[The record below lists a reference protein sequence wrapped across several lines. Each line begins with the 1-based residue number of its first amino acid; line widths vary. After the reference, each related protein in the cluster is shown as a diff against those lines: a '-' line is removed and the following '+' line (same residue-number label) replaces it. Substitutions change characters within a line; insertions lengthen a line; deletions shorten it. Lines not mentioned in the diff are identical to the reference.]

1 MLKIHFKSAIRN
13 LWKNKV
19 FSAISIGG
27 LSISLAAVLLILLW
41 VDDERKVDTFGGEI
55 TNLHR
60 LFIVDTL
67 ADGSLKVSRSI
78 PYPLVQEAADKI
90 PDANVIAARDYPL
103 ERFFQLEEKL
113 YKARGSNATIS
124 LLEAFPVEILAGS
137 LEASKSKTNSIVIT
151 EDFAAQLFGKNWSA
165 NAIGATLLLNRAD
178 GLEITAV
185 CENPPNNSTIQFEY
199 LINLAHHIKKNDWLL
214 DWGSSALSVYI
225 NLNDHAQPA
234 IVKQKLD
241 GLIAKSEIAGVHAK
255 LQVFSEGYL
264 YGKFDEMGQASGGR
278 IEYVR
283 IFSIAALFLLLIACI
298 NFVNLATARANRRAK
313 EVGVRKTIGASRWAL
328 VKQFMSEAFFITFL
342 SIGIAILLAQLALPW
357 LSQLTDKELHFAYTS
372 PAFWLFI
379 AAIIGVTSLLA
390 GTYPAFVLSAFR
402 PVQVLKGKLTARTQ
416 KVNLRKML
424 VVVQFTLAAL
434 LILFALLVQQQI
446 HFIKNTNLGLDREN
460 IISIYKDEIL
470 SEKYDIIKKEL
481 LKESSIQDVT
491 VTGNTPIDLQS
502 STTGIKWE
510 GKQEQEQNTSFK
522 LQWADYNYLDIFKI
536 PLADGRFYEE
546 AMQSDS
552 TALVINETAAEVMG
566 MENAVGKTVNM
577 WGTKRQIVGVVKDFH
592 NQSLHESVA
601 PMLILLDPENTW
613 SLFVKTEPGATS
625 AAIAALQRTS
635 SSILPDYQLEYE
647 FLDEAYERKYRSE
660 IVTGQLV
667 NYFALISILISCL
680 GLLGLATFL
689 TQQRTKEIGIR
700 KVLGASVA
708 SIIGLLSKDFIALI
722 LLAILIASPIAWYGM
737 NQWLEN
743 FAYHVQVQWW
753 LFGLTALAAVT
764 IALLTIGIQSLK
776 AALAN
781 PVKSLRNE

>member
-1 MLKIHFKSAIRN
+1 MLSIYFKSAIRS
-13 LWKNKV
+13 LWKNKI
-19 FSAISIGG
+19 FSAISLGG

-41 VDDERKVDTFGGEI
+41 VNDERKVDTFEGKI

-78 PYPLVQEAADKI
+78 PYPLVQETTDKI
-90 PDANVIAARDYPL
+90 PDANIIAARDYPQ
-103 ERFFQLEEKL
+103 ERFFQFGEKL
-113 YKARGSNATIS
+113 YKAKGSNAS
-124 LLEAFPVEILAGS
+124 FNLLEAFPFEILAGS
-137 LEASKSKTNSIVIT
+137 LAEAKNKINSIVIT
-151 EDFAAQLFGKNWSA
+151 EGFAKQLFGNNWST
-165 NAIGATLLLNRAD
+165 NALGAILLMNRTEA
-178 GLEITAV
+178 LEIAAI
-185 CENPPNNSTIQFEY
+185 CEDPPISSTIQFEY
-199 LINLAHHIKKNDWLL
+199 IINLDYHIKNNEWLL
-214 DWGSSALSVYI
+214 DWGNTALSVYV
-225 NLNDHAQPA
+225 NLNENAQVD
-234 IVKQKLD
+234 IVEQKLD
-241 GLIAKSEIAGVHAK
+241 GLLAKSKIAGVNSM

-264 YGKFDEMGQASGGR
+264 RGKFDEMAQATGGR

-298 NFVNLATARANRRAK
+298 NFINLATARANRRAK

-328 VKQFMSEAFFITFL
+328 VKQFMSEAFFITSL
-342 SIGIAILLAQLALPW
+342 SIGLAILIAQLALPW
-357 LSQLTDKELHFAYTS
+357 LSELTDKELRFAYTS
-372 PAFWLFI
+372 PSFWFFI
-379 AAIIGVTSLLA
+379 SAIIGVTSLLA

-402 PVQVLKGKLTARTQ
+402 PVQVLKGKLTTRTK

-470 SEKYDIIKKEL
+470 SEKYDLIKKEL
-481 LKESSIQDVT
+481 LKDVSIQDVT
-491 VTGNTPIDLQS
+491 VTSNAPIDLQS
-502 STTGIKWE
+502 STTGIRWE
-510 GKQEQEQNTSFK
+510 GKQDQDQNTSFR
-522 LQWADYNYLDIFKI
+522 LQWADYNYLDVFKI
-536 PLADGRFYEE
+536 PLASGRFYEE
-546 AMQSDS
+546 AMKSDS
-552 TALVINETAAEVMG
+552 TALVINETAAEMMNLG
-566 MENAVGKTVNM
+566 DAVGKTVNM

-592 NQSLHESVA
+592 NQSLHEEVA
-601 PMLILLDPENTW
+601 PMLVLLDPENTW
-613 SLFVKTEPGATS
+613 SLFVRTEKGATS
-625 AAIAALQRTS
+625 SAIAALQSIFS
-635 SSILPDYQLEYE
+635 SMLPDYQLEYE

-700 KVLGASVA
+700 KVLGASVT

-743 FAYHVQVQWW
+743 FAYHVQIQWW
-753 LFGLTALAAVT
+753 LFGLTALAAVF

-776 AALAN
+776 AALAD
-781 PVKSLRNE
+781 PIDSLRNE